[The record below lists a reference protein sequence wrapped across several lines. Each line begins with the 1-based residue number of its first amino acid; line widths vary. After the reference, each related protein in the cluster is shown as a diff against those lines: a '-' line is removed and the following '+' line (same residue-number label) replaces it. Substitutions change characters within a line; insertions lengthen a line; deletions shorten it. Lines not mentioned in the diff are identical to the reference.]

1 MKTETINLPTKVIDS
16 DWKDDVDYEPYNDEK
31 TYISPDSIKKETLTR
46 IKNSSVRL
54 AIEDMVN
61 LKKILGKVAA

>member
-1 MKTETINLPTKVIDS
+1 MDNNTITLPNKVIDS
-16 DWKDDVDYEPYNDEK
+16 EWRDDIDYETYEEEG

-61 LKKILGKVAA
+61 LKKILGKVTA